1 MIYPIRSEA
10 PAVADEV
17 IYRCVNGACVRPF
30 PRRVSYCP
38 FCGTSQ
44 STGLP
49 RPGDAVRP
57 PPVSI
62 VKPAAPAPAP
72 TPAAAPVP
80 PPVASVAKPPPAP
93 SVRAPAPPAPPPQR
107 EPVRLRYW
115 LLALGALWLIW
126 ITQRPTP
133 GRIETRIA
141 HAISLA
147 EACKSGEAQ
156 SELIALKDSAA
167 TPEQLQRLQ
176 AALNEADAACD
187 PKRAARPRAR
197 KKVASQQAQSARN
210 LIADARQALAVGNYK
225 AASDKME
232 VCAAM
237 VDAENRECIAL
248 KARADRL
255 QQAMQGCLAA
265 GREWIDDRCL

>member
-1 MIYPIRSEA
+1 
-10 PAVADEV
+10 
-17 IYRCVNGACVRPF
+17 VN
-30 PRRVSYCP
+30 YCP
-38 FCGTSQ
+38 FCGASQ

-49 RPGDAVRP
+49 RPGDVVRP

-62 VKPAAPAPAP
+62 VKPPAPFP
-72 TPAAAPVP
+72 TPALAA
-80 PPVASVAKPPPAP
+80 
-93 SVRAPAPPAPPPQR
+93 APAPPAASKAQPSAAPSARAAASRPPPPQR

-115 LLALGALWLIW
+115 LLALGALALIW

-133 GRIETRIA
+133 ARIDARID
-141 HAISLA
+141 HAIALA
-147 EACKSGEAQ
+147 GACKSGEAQ
-156 SELIALKDSAA
+156 SELIALKDSTA

-176 AALNEADAACD
+176 SALNEADVACD
-187 PKRAARPRAR
+187 PKRARPRTRA
-197 KKVASQQAQSARN
+197 KAASQQAQSARN
-210 LIADARQALAVGNYK
+210 LIADARQALALGNYK

-237 VDAENRECIAL
+237 VDAANRECIAL

-255 QQAMQGCLAA
+255 QLAMQSCIAA